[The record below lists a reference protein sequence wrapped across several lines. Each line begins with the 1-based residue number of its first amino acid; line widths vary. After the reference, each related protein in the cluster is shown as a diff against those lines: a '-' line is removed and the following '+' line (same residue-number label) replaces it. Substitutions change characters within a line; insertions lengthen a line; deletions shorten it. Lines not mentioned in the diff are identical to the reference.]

1 MIQKIE
7 DHKIF
12 EIKITRSQ
20 KKMIQKTRI
29 TKIRRSKSCDHKV
42 RRDQNHMITTK
53 MILNQIIFIS
63 QIIRSNYFP
72 VPDHKIKMFSY
83 LRSQD
88 QMIFIFQIT
97 RSIFFLVFRSRDQ
110 IIFLWQITRSHKN
123 LNWWSRDHKQSKIVK
138 ARSRNHEKVKSCTRD
153 LAASTDHSALQY
165 RTYALPSKTN

>member
-1 MIQKIE
+1 MIPKIE

-20 KKMIQKTRI
+20 KKIIQKTRI
-29 TKIRRSKSCDHKV
+29 TKIRRSNSCDHNV

-53 MILNQIIFIS
+53 WIMDQIIFRS

-88 QMIFIFQIT
+88 QIIFIFQIT
-97 RSIFFLVFRSRDQ
+97 RSNYFWFSDHEIKLFSYGRSQDHIKTEIGDRE
-110 IIFLWQITRSHKN
+110 ITNNRK
-123 LNWWSRDHKQSKIVK
+123 
-138 ARSRNHEKVKSCTRD
+138 
-153 LAASTDHSALQY
+153 
-165 RTYALPSKTN
+165 